1 MALLNVRNLSVA
13 IQSGKELL
21 PIIYDISFQLKAS
34 STLGIVGESG
44 CGKSIT
50 ALSIMGLTEGTP
62 IFVTGGSIRFDG
74 EELVGMQARNRRKLM
89 GNRMAM
95 IFQEPMTSLNPVY
108 RVKDQIVESILQ
120 HQSLSRAE
128 AHEKAVELLADVRIP
143 NPSIRQY
150 DYPHQMSG
158 GLRQRVMIAMAISC
172 APDLLI
178 ADEATTALDVTVQ
191 SQILDL
197 LLELQEKNGMALMM
211 ISHDLAV
218 VANTCDHVAIMYCG
232 RIIETSRAESLFC
245 QPQHPYTVGLIQSIP
260 DPDRNI
266 LKLNPID
273 GAVPPPG
280 QMPEG
285 CSFHPRCNRKSDL
298 CLKAFSSSQ
307 LLRSVLCHHPYE
319 TSNSANHA

>member
-1 MALLNVRNLSVA
+1 MTLLKVRNLSVA

-21 PIIYDISFQLKAS
+21 PIIYDISFQLEAS

-62 IFVTGGSIRFDG
+62 IRVTGGSIRFDG

-120 HQSLSRAE
+120 HQSLSRVE
-128 AHEKAVELLADVRIP
+128 ANEKAVELLADVRIP

-191 SQILDL
+191 AQILDL
-197 LLELQEKNGMALMM
+197 LLELQKKNGMALMM
-211 ISHDLAV
+211 ISHDLGV

-232 RIIETSRAESLFC
+232 RIIETSRAENLFC
-245 QPQHPYTVGLIQSIP
+245 QPRHPYTVGLIQSIP

-319 TSNSANHA
+319 TSSSATHA